1 MTRGIA
7 VVVSVTEVLWW
18 RSEQRR
24 AETRSSGW
32 IRSRVAKLI
41 GSENQNGIN
50 NIKKSESRKHDTIRI
65 GDDDGKTRQ
74 GDGGD
79 DEDEM
84 KRGTRAEECG
94 RRE

>member
-18 RSEQRR
+18 RSEQRH

-50 NIKKSESRKHDTIRI
+50 NNKKASQESSDTIRI
-65 GDDDGKTRQ
+65 GDDDGQ
-74 GDGGD
+74 
-79 DEDEM
+79 DE
-84 KRGTRAEECG
+84 TG
-94 RRE
+94 RWWR